1 MNRAIEFAKDIK
13 QKQEIIKSTK
23 SKYLKTDL
31 SKSVKRSIKELK
43 YYCKL
48 KGINY
53 CELSKEFIDKLT

>member
-1 MNRAIEFAKDIK
+1 MNKAIEFAQEIRK
-13 QKQEIIKSTK
+13 KQEIINNTNSR
-23 SKYLKTDL
+23 YLKTDL

-53 CELSKEFIDKLT
+53 CELSKEFIDKLP

>member
-53 CELSKEFIDKLT
+53 CELSKEFIDKLP

>member
-23 SKYLKTDL
+23 RKYLKTDL
-31 SKSVKRSIKELK
+31 TKHVKRSIKELK
-43 YYCKL
+43 YYCKS

-53 CELSKEFIDKLT
+53 CELSKEFIDKLP